1 MELLVIITMWIP
13 LLISCLNH
21 ITPVR
26 STAKLQYRCKFLLQ
40 WHRPYYVRYPVD
52 FIRSQHFLND
62 GDFMENASRNN
73 DESKIWKPR
82 KRGKKGGVRQ
92 RLRKQCLR
100 RIPLLTIVM
109 ANVQSLR
116 NKIDELQA
124 TVHVHHSYREACILA
139 FTETWL
145 KAQDS
150 DSVLLLTAL
159 GLLYESIEIQ
169 RLQVKGKE
177 AVFVY
182 TLIKGGAIQ

>member
-21 ITPVR
+21 IASVR
-26 STAKLQYRCKFLLQ
+26 STAKLQYSRKFLLH

-62 GDFMENASRNN
+62 GGFMENASRNN

-100 RIPLLTIVM
+100 KIPLPTIV
-109 ANVQSLR
+109 
-116 NKIDELQA
+116 
-124 TVHVHHSYREACILA
+124 
-139 FTETWL
+139 
-145 KAQDS
+145 
-150 DSVLLLTAL
+150 
-159 GLLYESIEIQ
+159 
-169 RLQVKGKE
+169 
-177 AVFVY
+177 
-182 TLIKGGAIQ
+182 